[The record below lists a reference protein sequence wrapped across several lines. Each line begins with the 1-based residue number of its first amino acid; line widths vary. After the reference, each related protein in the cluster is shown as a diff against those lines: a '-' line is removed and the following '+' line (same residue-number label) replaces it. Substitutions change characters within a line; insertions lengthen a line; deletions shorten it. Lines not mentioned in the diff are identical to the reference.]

1 MLGRMAL
8 RGRSTAVRRAAA
20 PGEASRPA
28 PAALTLSVVGITA
41 VLLLPVVAV
50 GLQAVSVGPR
60 RAAHLLAL
68 PLVPMLLQNTVTLT
82 VSVTLGCAAIGV
94 AAAWLVERT
103 DIPARRLLAVL
114 LVLPLAIPEFVAG
127 SSWVSLFPSV
137 QGFGGAWLVMT
148 LSLYPWVYLPVAA
161 TLRRSDPALDDVAR
175 SLGAGPVRRFVRV
188 TLPSVRT
195 AVLGGMLVVALY
207 LLAEYGTFAVLRF
220 RTFATAIFTQY
231 SLGFDAASAS
241 LLTLVLCLMGVV
253 LLAGEY
259 ALRGR
264 SGHPGIRAAG
274 PAAPVRLGRAAPL
287 AVLGMAALV
296 VLALGV
302 PVGSITYWM
311 IRGGSTT
318 LPSGSVFGATA
329 ESLLLG
335 AGAAVVATL
344 LALPVALLSLRH
356 PSRLASTLERGAY
369 LVRAL
374 PGVAVG
380 LTIVSFAVHH
390 LSPLYQSTV
399 LLEAGYVVLFFPL
412 ALIAVRAALARVP
425 PELEDAARSLGET
438 WLGALRRVTVPLVLP
453 GLAAAAALVSLSATT
468 ELTATLLLRPTG
480 VETLATQFWL
490 YTSNLA
496 YGAAAPYAAIMVVTS
511 AIPVF
516 LLTRLGLARS

>member
-1 MLGRMAL
+1 
-8 RGRSTAVRRAAA
+8 
-20 PGEASRPA
+20 
-28 PAALTLSVVGITA
+28 
-41 VLLLPVVAV
+41 
-50 GLQAVSVGPR
+50 
-60 RAAHLLAL
+60 
-68 PLVPMLLQNTVTLT
+68 
-82 VSVTLGCAAIGV
+82 
-94 AAAWLVERT
+94 
-103 DIPARRLLAVL
+103 
-114 LVLPLAIPEFVAG
+114 
-127 SSWVSLFPSV
+127 
-137 QGFGGAWLVMT
+137 
-148 LSLYPWVYLPVAA
+148 
-161 TLRRSDPALDDVAR
+161 
-175 SLGAGPVRRFVRV
+175 
-188 TLPSVRT
+188 
-195 AVLGGMLVVALY
+195 
-207 LLAEYGTFAVLRF
+207 
-220 RTFATAIFTQY
+220 
-231 SLGFDAASAS
+231 
-241 LLTLVLCLMGVV
+241 
-253 LLAGEY
+253 
-259 ALRGR
+259 
-264 SGHPGIRAAG
+264 
-274 PAAPVRLGRAAPL
+274 
-287 AVLGMAALV
+287 
-296 VLALGV
+296 
-302 PVGSITYWM
+302 
-311 IRGGSTT
+311 
-318 LPSGSVFGATA
+318 
-329 ESLLLG
+329 
-335 AGAAVVATL
+335 VVATL

-412 ALIAVRAALARVP
+412 ALIAMRAALARVP